1 MVTESSAPDQ
11 PQFIGACL
19 DFKSVKHFKT
29 VYTNPIRNC
38 VYGMSINQFI
48 YMLIIVW
55 ESQNIGYI
63 IWYLIACSYK
73 SVVWP

>member
-11 PQFIGACL
+11 TPFIGPCL
-19 DFKSVKHFKT
+19 DFKTAKHIKT
-29 VYTNPIRNC
+29 VYTNTIRIF
-38 VYGMSINQFI
+38 VYGMSIIQFI

-73 SVVWP
+73 IIV